1 MTSSDNL
8 LFGVAVCPRCGG
20 HAYVGE
26 VALSDARE
34 AQPCHACKA
43 NIAVFHPRAAVG
55 DKAVNCLQ
63 VMLTEEGH
71 PVEIDTYQLKGGL

>member
-1 MTSSDNL
+1 MTYTDNL
-8 LFGVAVCPRCGG
+8 LFGAADCPHCGG

-55 DKAVNCLQ
+55 ERAVNCLQ
-63 VMLTEEGH
+63 VMLEEEGW
-71 PVEIDTYQLKGGL
+71 PVTIDVHQLKGGL